1 MCKLVVALFMLL
13 LAAPSF
19 AADTPKTDEEKTLYA
34 VGEILNLQLSI
45 FNLTPSELEIV
56 KQGITDAAAGKGQVD
71 VGAYQE
77 KVQALAKARRKA
89 QAEKLAGANMG
100 FLDQAAREKGALKT
114 ESGLI
119 YQSLT
124 EGTGSSPQPNDT
136 IKANYRCTFPD
147 GREFDS
153 SAKRGKPMEAK
164 VDSLIKCLEE
174 GFQKMKTGGKA
185 RMVCP
190 PDTAYGDVGAGDAV
204 PPGATL
210 VFEVEL
216 IEVSRN

>member
-1 MCKLVVALFMLL
+1 MHSFIVTLLIVL
-13 LAAPSF
+13 LAAPTF
-19 AADTPKTDEEKTLYA
+19 AADTLKTDEEKTLYA
-34 VGEILNLQLSI
+34 IGEIVNLQLSL

-56 KQGITDAAAGKGQVD
+56 KRGLTDAAAGKGLVD
-71 VGAYQE
+71 IGAYQE
-77 KVQALAKARRKA
+77 KVQELAKARRKA
-89 QAEKLAGANMG
+89 QAEKLAAANKD
-100 FLDQAAREKGALKT
+100 FLEQAAREKGALKT

-119 YQSLT
+119 YQSLV
-124 EGTGSSPQPNDT
+124 EGTGSTPRPEDT

-147 GREFDS
+147 GKEFDS

-174 GFQKMKTGGKA
+174 GVQKMKTGGKA
-185 RMVCP
+185 RLVCP

-216 IEVSRN
+216 LEVRK